1 MLDISF
7 RCEHVSNV
15 MKMYI
20 FCSSVLYDCLLWIHP
35 FHCYLTH
42 GQDLDKSCLQN
53 NNSNKTNRQ
62 KTRFVSSLVAGIR
75 VRTFRLVIDNKE
87 KFQLVKVTFHA
98 STHSLVEI

>member
-35 FHCYLTH
+35 FYCHLTH
-42 GQDLDKSCLQN
+42 GQDLEKSCLPKQQQQQN
-53 NNSNKTNRQ
+53 KQT
-62 KTRFVSSLVAGIR
+62 K
-75 VRTFRLVIDNKE
+75 
-87 KFQLVKVTFHA
+87 
-98 STHSLVEI
+98 THSLVEI

>member
-35 FHCYLTH
+35 FHCHLTATE
-42 GQDLDKSCLQN
+42 QTDKNTQS
-53 NNSNKTNRQ
+53 R
-62 KTRFVSSLVAGIR
+62 
-75 VRTFRLVIDNKE
+75 
-87 KFQLVKVTFHA
+87 
-98 STHSLVEI
+98 